1 MAETKQEF
9 AEILSNEADRISK
22 IEESKAKIQQQE
34 QDGYDGFS
42 DTKVKLIP
50 NPNFSNAESVGT
62 MLPVNM
68 ASEIVTNLSK
78 YAEEGDLVEFVREKL
93 NYATRLKVTQCFSSE
108 QVDALVMAIRQF
120 EQENAFILGD
130 MAGIGK
136 GRICA
141 GVMRYA
147 FQQGLTPIF
156 ITHKPYLYSDFYR
169 DLTDI
174 GGFGAKGK
182 KTGNPVPFILN
193 GGDFEESSIRDLAD
207 NIIFEPL
214 TARKTNQICQDLKLP
229 KEYNCVFLTYSQL
242 SQTRKTYKQTF
253 LEQLAP
259 NSILVFDESH
269 NAASAKAESKI
280 MRSSLPLVMKCKAV
294 LFSSATY
301 AKNAD
306 VFGLYVVRTALRTAV
321 PSLES
326 ITNALKVGGENVSE
340 YIASGLAKEGQ
351 MIRRERSFGDCKK
364 VTEYLGMRRDS
375 LGKFTKLTEYDE
387 QMKFYDEAIGYFKEL
402 RDFSATDL
410 AKNAIYN
417 AVLRAAIQSG
427 KQPVPVGMYEAAKGG
442 DQNEQRDFIKTHRG
456 KWVVSYKPDSIA
468 RYKPTFRENLFLALK
483 AKFTADKVIE
493 TLNTP
498 VEYTNTDGT
507 KHMAPM
513 KPLIAIRNTG
523 EALFREL
530 DLREGDE
537 LNNDFSEYLTA
548 VYNKLFS
555 GKFRLRKVDQNIF
568 EEISDLIDRGV
579 ITQGDKNYLVD
590 ENYKVDMGDFAD
602 GGMAITAIQQKL
614 MGYKTSLPLSAIDYL
629 RNRIESTQRDSIY
642 YTDFNK
648 ITPRFGNAK
657 DTNYVLSEATGRDSR
672 LVFNGRKWVYTRI
685 PKTSTT
691 SKFLQFNN
699 GSVDVLLLNVTASTG
714 GSAQSS
720 PKQGIDTR
728 PRNMFIMQFEL
739 DINIEVQKRG
749 RINRTGQLNSP
760 TYTYIITKI
769 PVELRTYLMFRKKLR
784 KLDANTSANQTASSE
799 TADLSDSEGNVIE
812 DIFNLY
818 GFEVFINDFIE
829 SPDYMDYKKVFD
841 SLKINLK
848 TSNNYEAVE
857 HNLEDFN
864 KFVRELEVY
873 PTSFQEKFFN
883 VMNLKYAEYIATKII
898 LGEYQLELKAKDYKA
913 SLKQSVPIQLNSGT
927 TVFSLPMFLTD
938 YYTLETRKPWKL
950 DKVLEKVNELCTLPD
965 GRTLKPQQFHEYFKA
980 EYDSS
985 FDTSLA
991 EKMADF
997 ATLYKPDRVDFTSD
1011 EDFDIEMDRYNMR
1024 RFSEETREKETKRKM
1039 LDYIRHFSPLT
1050 PVYYEGCLG
1059 YFVGYK
1065 ILDTKTKFKY
1075 TPGNI
1080 EFVFCFLNRY
1090 PVLRLKVSSADI
1102 KIFAIK
1108 QSSIQIFSSPLGPD
1122 AKKQIENWKP
1132 DYNKRIIRRFLSGN
1146 ILSGIIEADK
1156 KQNLDE
1162 ITSWELVRFTNYDGS
1177 FSTAIEMRYEKDLP
1191 ATTIINQNKTPLSI
1205 SCGNVNFFKY
1215 LQSIPFSTSWNMVPY
1230 WNINNS
1236 KIISGSVNTTGER
1249 GICILRKIG
1258 GQLGNLEVQIMQP
1271 YKLDKDTGKIVDITD
1286 PTQPRYNFLYND
1298 NALLKEYSD
1307 FLTKKIQIPSKI
1319 TYGLLVYDD
1328 MVNGKKVTK
1337 TRYNE
1342 YKVYIKAYAFNLNDD
1357 VQKDK
1362 ARQFFKKLSAKYDL
1376 AFNFRASDEEA
1387 LIVSDRPDI
1396 PAELLKK
1403 ETKQRELFSKG
1414 RYEYVFTK
1422 PVKESVISQIP
1433 NLEERTD
1440 SGSYGGVILSLP
1452 MMPNML
1458 PSYDLKPYDIP
1469 NEVLVKLTLSQLSDV
1484 DKGFFLS
1491 ELQKRSDDTEAEIG
1505 YFVEDFLQGKTVSP
1519 IFFFGDLR
1527 VIDYGEVFKKFAQNK
1542 DLSKIIFEDVE
1553 EEKKP
1558 LKSKVTFDDAE
1569 NFLIELIKS

>member
-1 MAETKQEF
+1 MAETKQEY
-9 AEILSNEADRISK
+9 AELLSNEADRISK
-22 IEESKAKIQQQE
+22 IEESKAKVQQQE
-34 QDGYDGFS
+34 QEGYDGFS
-42 DTKVKLIP
+42 DTKINLIP
-50 NPNFSNAESVGT
+50 NPNFSNAQSVGT
-62 MLPVNM
+62 MLPKNM
-68 ASEIVTNLSK
+68 ASEIVTNISK
-78 YAEEGDLVEFVREKL
+78 LAEEFDLIDFVRTKL

-108 QVDALVMAIRQF
+108 QIDALVMAITQF
-120 EQENAFILGD
+120 EQDNAFILGD

-147 FQQGLTPIF
+147 YQQNLMPIF
-156 ITHKPYLYSDFYR
+156 ITHKPYLYSEIYK
-169 DLTDI
+169 DLLDI
-174 GGFGAKGK
+174 DGFGLKGK
-182 KTGNPVPFILN
+182 KVGSPLPFILN
-193 GGDFEESSIRDLAD
+193 GGDYEESSVRDAAG
-207 NIIFEPL
+207 NVVFAPL
-214 TARKTNQICQDLKLP
+214 SANKTNDICEKRKLP
-229 KEYNCVFLTYSQL
+229 KEYNCILLSYSQL

-253 LEQLAP
+253 LEEMAP
-259 NSILVFDESH
+259 KSIIIMDESH
-269 NAASAKAESKI
+269 NAASAKADSKI
-280 MRSSLPLVMKCKAV
+280 MRSSLPLVLKSKAV

-321 PSLES
+321 PSLDA

-375 LGKFTKLTEYDE
+375 LGKYTKLTDYDE

-402 RDFSATDL
+402 RDFSASDL

-427 KQPVPVGMYEAAKGG
+427 KQPVPSGMYEAAKAG

-456 KWVVSYKPDSIA
+456 KWVISYKPDSIA

-483 AKFTADKVIE
+483 AKFTADKVIDC
-493 TLNTP
+493 LNNP

-507 KHMAPM
+507 KHNAPM

-530 DLREGDE
+530 DLRDGDE
-537 LNNDFSEYLTA
+537 LNNDFSEYLSA
-548 VYNKLFS
+548 VYNKLFG

-568 EEISDLIDRGV
+568 EEISDLVDRGV
-579 ITQGDKNYLVD
+579 ITQGDKNYLCD
-590 ENYKVDMGDFAD
+590 ETYKVGMADFAD
-602 GGMAITAIQQKL
+602 GGVAISAIQQKL
-614 MGYKTSLPLSAIDYL
+614 NGYKTSLPLSAIDYL
-629 RNRIESTQRDSIY
+629 RTAIESTQRDSIY
-642 YTDFNK
+642 YTDYNK

-657 DTNYVLSEATGRDSR
+657 DTNYVVAEATGRESK
-672 LVFNGRKWVYTRI
+672 LVFNGKKYVYRRI
-685 PKTSTT
+685 AKTSTK

-699 GSVDVLLLNVTASTG
+699 GSVDVLILNVTASTG
-714 GSAQSS
+714 ASAQSS
-720 PKQGIDTR
+720 PKEGIDTR

-739 DINIEVQKRG
+739 DVNVEIQKRG

-760 TYTYIITKI
+760 TYSYIITKI

-799 TADLSDSEGNVIE
+799 TADLADSQGNIIE

-818 GFEVFINDFIE
+818 GFEVFIGDFIE
-829 SPDYMDYKKVFD
+829 SPDYMDYKKIFD
-841 SLKINLK
+841 SLK
-848 TSNNYEAVE
+848 TRFVSGASYEAIE

-873 PTSFQEKFFN
+873 PTNFQEKFFD
-883 VMNLKYAEYIATKII
+883 VMNVKYAEYIATKKI
-898 LGEYQLELKAKDYKA
+898 LGEYQLELEAKDYKA
-913 SLKQSVPIQLNSGT
+913 SIKQSVPIQLNSGS

-938 YYTLETRKPWKL
+938 YFTLETRKPWKK

-965 GRTLKPQQFHEYFKA
+965 GKVLKPQQFHEYFKN
-980 EYDSS
+980 EYDTS
-985 FDTSLA
+985 FDMSLA
-991 EKMADF
+991 QKMAEF
-997 ATLYKPDRVDFTSD
+997 EKLYKPDRVDFATD
-1011 EDFDIEMDRYNMR
+1011 EDFDIEMDRYNMK
-1024 RFSEETREKETKRKM
+1024 RFGEETREKETKKKM
-1039 LDYIRHFSPLT
+1039 LDYIRHFSPLS

-1065 ILDTKTKFKY
+1065 VLDTKTKFKY

-1080 EFVFCFLNRY
+1080 EFTFCFLNRY
-1090 PVLRLKVSSADI
+1090 PVLRLKVSSADV
-1102 KIFAIK
+1102 KLFAIK
-1108 QSSIQIFSSPLGPD
+1108 QSSIMQFSSPLAD
-1122 AKKQIENWKP
+1122 DLRKQIENWQP
-1132 DYNKRIIRRFLSGN
+1132 NYNKRIVRRFLSGN
-1146 ILSGIIEADK
+1146 ILSGIMEADK
-1156 KQNLDE
+1156 KQNMDE

-1177 FSTAIEMRYEKDLP
+1177 LSTAVELRYEKDLP
-1191 ATTIINQNKTPLSI
+1191 DTTIISENKTPLSI

-1215 LQSIPFSTSWNMVPY
+1215 LQSIPLSPSWDMNPY

-1236 KIISGSVNTTGER
+1236 KIISGTVNTTGER
-1249 GICILRKIG
+1249 GVCILRKPA
-1258 GQLGNLEVQIMQP
+1258 GQAGILEIQIMQP
-1271 YKLDKDTGKIVDITD
+1271 YKLDKDTGKVEDITD
-1286 PTQPRYNFLYND
+1286 PKQPRYNFLYND
-1298 NALLKEYSD
+1298 AALLKDYAD
-1307 FLTKKIQIPSKI
+1307 YLTKKIQVPSKI

-1342 YKVYIKAYAFNLNDD
+1342 YKVYIKSYAFNLNDD
-1357 VQKDK
+1357 AQKDK

-1387 LIVSDRPDI
+1387 LIVTDRPDI
-1396 PAELLKK
+1396 DPKLLQKEVKK
-1403 ETKQRELFSKG
+1403 KDVFEKG

-1422 PVKESVISQIP
+1422 PVKESLINTIA

-1452 MMPNML
+1452 LPPNML
-1458 PSYDLKPYDIP
+1458 PSYDLKPYNIP

-1484 DKGFFLS
+1484 DKGMFLS
-1491 ELQKRSDDTEAEIG
+1491 ELQKRSDDSEAEVG

-1519 IFFFGDLR
+1519 TFFFGDLR
-1527 VIDYGEVFKKFAQNK
+1527 VVDYGEIFKKFAQNK
-1542 DLSKIIFEDVE
+1542 DLSAIVFEEVQ

-1569 NFLIELIKS
+1569 NFLIELIKT